1 MLQGLIKRSDGDD
14 IRAVIWFCDLRD
26 STPLAE
32 ALGRET
38 FLAALNQ
45 FFEATAGAALDHGG
59 EVLRFIGDAA
69 LAIFSTGTS
78 GEEEDGRS
86 TEMAC
91 IAALEAAKDAIA
103 RMKALREGRSA
114 RGEPTLE
121 FGIGLHFGVV
131 MYGNIGVPERLEF
144 TVIGA
149 AANEA
154 ARIESLCKRLRV
166 PLVISAE
173 VARHVPERLI
183 SLGRHELRGAR
194 TEAEVFTLAELL
206 AWSHRPDARRRDA
219 P

>member
-1 MLQGLIKRSDGDD
+1 
-14 IRAVIWFCDLRD
+14 
-26 STPLAE
+26 
-32 ALGRET
+32 
-38 FLAALNQ
+38 
-45 FFEATAGAALDHGG
+45 
-59 EVLRFIGDAA
+59 
-69 LAIFSTGTS
+69 
-78 GEEEDGRS
+78 
-86 TEMAC
+86 MAC

-103 RMKALREGRSA
+103 RMKALNERRSA

-121 FGIGLHFGVV
+121 FGIGPHFGVV

-154 ARIESLCKRLRV
+154 ARIESLCKCLRV

-194 TEAEVFTLAELL
+194 SEAEIFTLAALL
-206 AWSHRPDARRRDA
+206 ARSHRPHARRRDA

>member
-14 IRAVIWFCDLRD
+14 IRAVIWFCNLRD
-26 STPLAE
+26 PTPLAE
-32 ALGRET
+32 VLGRET

-78 GEEEDGRS
+78 GEEEEGRS
-86 TEMAC
+86 TEMAR
-91 IAALEAAKDAIA
+91 IAALEAAEDAIA
-103 RMKALREGRSA
+103 RMKALNEGRSA

-149 AANEA
+149 ATTEA
-154 ARIESLCKRLRV
+154 LRIESLCKRLRV
-166 PLVISAE
+166 PLAISAD

-183 SLGRHELRGAR
+183 SLGRHELRSAR

-206 AWSHRPDARRRDA
+206 AWSHRPDVRRRGA